1 MKIKTRFAPSPTG
14 YLHVGGARTA
24 LYSWLFARNHGGE
37 FVLRIEDTDL
47 ERSTPEAI
55 EASMDGMN
63 WLNLQWDEGPYYQT
77 KRFDR
82 YNNVIDEMLE
92 AGTAYKCYCSK
103 ERLEALR
110 EEQMA
115 NGEKPR
121 YDGRCRHSHEHHADD
136 EPCVVRFANPQ
147 EGSVIFD
154 DQIRG
159 PIEFSNQELDDLI
172 IRRTD
177 GSPTYNFCVVV
188 DDWDMAITHVI
199 RGEDHINNTPRQI
212 NILKALNAPV
222 PVYAHVSMIN
232 GDDGKKLSKRH
243 GAVSVMQ
250 YRDDGYLPEALL
262 NYLVRLGWS
271 HGDQEIFTREEMIE
285 FFSLGAVSKS
295 ASAFN
300 TDKLLWLNHH
310 YINTLP
316 AEYVATHL
324 QWHIEQENIDTRN
337 GPQLAEL
344 VKLLGERCKTLKEI
358 AQSCRYF
365 YEEFAEFDADAAK
378 KHLRPVARQ
387 PLEVVR
393 DKLAAISDWT
403 AENVHHAIQA
413 TADELEVGMGKVGMP
428 LRVAVTGAGQSPALD
443 VTVHA
448 IGKSR
453 SVERIN
459 KALAFIAEREG
470 QASCRG
476 RRRYNGRIYS
486 CRFFCLLRRA
496 GDAEAGKKT
505 ANPFPG
511 QQVAEMQLIC
521 RSHQLQGI
529 CDLPPDRDRLIDQ
542 VSAWRFR
549 EMIVAKQ
556 MASGGNV
563 SQKLTHRLVDDHQ
576 SRSSPFNAGY
586 RFCAPFLLPNP
597 AIDRLSGQ
605 PQAVG
610 KLCGRHF
617 IF

>member
-24 LYSWLFARNHGGE
+24 LYSWLFARNQGGE

-55 EASMDGMN
+55 EAIMDGMN
-63 WLNLQWDEGPYYQT
+63 WLSLEWDEGPYFQT

-82 YNNVIDEMLE
+82 YNAVIDEMLA

-115 NGEKPR
+115 KGEKPR
-121 YDGRCRHSHEHHADD
+121 YDGRCRHSHEHHGDD

-147 EGSVIFD
+147 DGSVVFD

-159 PIEFSNQELDDLI
+159 PIEFSNLELDDLI

-188 DDWDMAITHVI
+188 DDWDMEITHVI

-212 NILKALNAPV
+212 NILKALGAPV
-222 PVYAHVSMIN
+222 PLYAHVSMIN

-271 HGDQEIFTREEMIE
+271 HGDQEIFSREEMIKL
-285 FFSLGAVSKS
+285 FALDAVSKS

-310 YINTLP
+310 YINTLAP
-316 AEYVATHL
+316 EYVATHL

-344 VKLLGERCKTLKEI
+344 VKLLGERCKTLKEM
-358 AQSCRYF
+358 AQTCRYF
-365 YEEFAEFDADAAK
+365 YEDFSEFDADAAK

-393 DKLAAISDWT
+393 DKLAALTDWT

-428 LRVAVTGAGQSPALD
+428 LRVAVTGAGQSPGLD

-459 KALAFIAEREG
+459 KALAFIAERE
-470 QASCRG
+470 
-476 RRRYNGRIYS
+476 N
-486 CRFFCLLRRA
+486 
-496 GDAEAGKKT
+496 
-505 ANPFPG
+505 
-511 QQVAEMQLIC
+511 QQ
-521 RSHQLQGI
+521 
-529 CDLPPDRDRLIDQ
+529 
-542 VSAWRFR
+542 
-549 EMIVAKQ
+549 
-556 MASGGNV
+556 
-563 SQKLTHRLVDDHQ
+563 
-576 SRSSPFNAGY
+576 
-586 RFCAPFLLPNP
+586 
-597 AIDRLSGQ
+597 
-605 PQAVG
+605 
-610 KLCGRHF
+610 
-617 IF
+617 

>member
-24 LYSWLFARNHGGE
+24 LYSWLFARHNKGE

-55 EASMDGMN
+55 EAIMDGMN
-63 WLNLQWDEGPYYQT
+63 WLNLEWDEGPYFQT

-82 YNNVIDEMLE
+82 YNAVIDEMLV

-103 ERLEALR
+103 ERLDALR
-110 EEQMA
+110 EDQMA
-115 NGEKPR
+115 KGEKPR
-121 YDGRCRHSHEHHADD
+121 YDGRCRHDHSEHAAD

-147 EGSVIFD
+147 DGSVIFD

-188 DDWDMAITHVI
+188 DDWDMEITHVI

-222 PVYAHVSMIN
+222 PLYAHVSMIN

-271 HGDQEIFTREEMIE
+271 HGDQEIFSREEMIKL
-285 FFSLGAVSKS
+285 FDLHAVSKS

-300 TDKLLWLNHH
+300 TEKLQWLNHH
-310 YINTLP
+310 YINSLAP
-316 AEYVATHL
+316 EYVATHL

-337 GPQLAEL
+337 GPELAAL
-344 VKLLGERCKTLKEI
+344 VKLLGERCKTLKEM
-358 AQSCRYF
+358 AATCRYF
-365 YEEFAEFDADAAK
+365 YEDFAEFDADAAK

-393 DKLAAISDWT
+393 DKLAAITDWT
-403 AENVHHAIQA
+403 AENVHNAIQA

-428 LRVAVTGAGQSPALD
+428 LRVAVTGAGQSPGLD

-448 IGKSR
+448 IGKNR
-453 SVERIN
+453 SIERIN
-459 KALAFIAEREG
+459 KALAFIAERE
-470 QASCRG
+470 S
-476 RRRYNGRIYS
+476 
-486 CRFFCLLRRA
+486 
-496 GDAEAGKKT
+496 
-505 ANPFPG
+505 
-511 QQVAEMQLIC
+511 QQ
-521 RSHQLQGI
+521 
-529 CDLPPDRDRLIDQ
+529 
-542 VSAWRFR
+542 
-549 EMIVAKQ
+549 
-556 MASGGNV
+556 
-563 SQKLTHRLVDDHQ
+563 
-576 SRSSPFNAGY
+576 
-586 RFCAPFLLPNP
+586 
-597 AIDRLSGQ
+597 
-605 PQAVG
+605 
-610 KLCGRHF
+610 
-617 IF
+617 

>member
-24 LYSWLFARNHGGE
+24 LYSWLFARHNKGE

-55 EASMDGMN
+55 EAIMDGMN
-63 WLNLQWDEGPYYQT
+63 WLNLEWDEGPYFQT

-82 YNNVIDEMLE
+82 YNAVIDEMLV

-103 ERLEALR
+103 ERLDALR
-110 EEQMA
+110 EDQMA
-115 NGEKPR
+115 KGEKPR
-121 YDGRCRHSHEHHADD
+121 YDGRCRHDHSEHAAD

-147 EGSVIFD
+147 DGSVIFD

-188 DDWDMAITHVI
+188 DDWDMEITHVI

-271 HGDQEIFTREEMIE
+271 SGDQEIFSREEMINL
-285 FFSLGAVSKS
+285 FSLGAVSKS

-310 YINTLP
+310 YINTMQP
-316 AEYVATHL
+316 EYVATYL
-324 QWHIEQENIDTRN
+324 QWHIEQANIDTRT
-337 GPQLAEL
+337 GPELAEL

-358 AQSCRYF
+358 AESCRYF
-365 YEEFAEFDADAAK
+365 YEEFDEFDADAAK

-393 DKLAAISDWT
+393 DKLAAMTDWT

-428 LRVAVTGAGQSPALD
+428 LRVAVTGVGQSPALD

-453 SVERIN
+453 SVARIN
-459 KALAFIAEREG
+459 KALDFITERE
-470 QASCRG
+470 
-476 RRRYNGRIYS
+476 N
-486 CRFFCLLRRA
+486 
-496 GDAEAGKKT
+496 
-505 ANPFPG
+505 
-511 QQVAEMQLIC
+511 QQ
-521 RSHQLQGI
+521 
-529 CDLPPDRDRLIDQ
+529 
-542 VSAWRFR
+542 
-549 EMIVAKQ
+549 
-556 MASGGNV
+556 
-563 SQKLTHRLVDDHQ
+563 
-576 SRSSPFNAGY
+576 
-586 RFCAPFLLPNP
+586 
-597 AIDRLSGQ
+597 
-605 PQAVG
+605 
-610 KLCGRHF
+610 
-617 IF
+617 

>member
-55 EASMDGMN
+55 EAIMDGMN
-63 WLNLQWDEGPYYQT
+63 WLSLEWDEGPYYQT

-82 YNNVIDEMLE
+82 YNAVIDQMLE
-92 AGTAYKCYCSK
+92 EGTAYKCYCSK

-115 NGEKPR
+115 KGEKPR

-147 EGSVIFD
+147 EGSVVFD

-188 DDWDMAITHVI
+188 DDWDMEITHVI

-212 NILKALNAPV
+212 NILKALKAPV

-271 HGDQEIFTREEMIE
+271 HGDQEIFTREEMIKY
-285 FFSLGAVSKS
+285 FTLNAVSKS

-310 YINTLP
+310 YINALP
-316 AEYVATHL
+316 PEYVATHL

-337 GPQLAEL
+337 GPQLADL
-344 VKLLGERCKTLKEI
+344 VKLLGERCKTLKEM
-358 AQSCRYF
+358 AQRCRYF
-365 YEEFAEFDADAAK
+365 YEDFAELDADAAK

-387 PLEVVR
+387 QLEVVR
-393 DKLAAISDWT
+393 DKLAAITDWT

-428 LRVAVTGAGQSPALD
+428 LRVAVTGEGQSPALD

-448 IGKSR
+448 IGKTR
-453 SVERIN
+453 SIERIN
-459 KALAFIAEREG
+459 KALDFIAERE
-470 QASCRG
+470 
-476 RRRYNGRIYS
+476 N
-486 CRFFCLLRRA
+486 
-496 GDAEAGKKT
+496 
-505 ANPFPG
+505 
-511 QQVAEMQLIC
+511 QQ
-521 RSHQLQGI
+521 
-529 CDLPPDRDRLIDQ
+529 
-542 VSAWRFR
+542 
-549 EMIVAKQ
+549 
-556 MASGGNV
+556 
-563 SQKLTHRLVDDHQ
+563 
-576 SRSSPFNAGY
+576 
-586 RFCAPFLLPNP
+586 
-597 AIDRLSGQ
+597 
-605 PQAVG
+605 
-610 KLCGRHF
+610 
-617 IF
+617 

>member
-55 EASMDGMN
+55 EAIMDGMN
-63 WLNLQWDEGPYYQT
+63 WLSLEWDEGPYYQT

-82 YNNVIDEMLE
+82 YNAVIDQMLE
-92 AGTAYKCYCSK
+92 EGTAYKCYCSK

-115 NGEKPR
+115 KGEKPR

-147 EGSVIFD
+147 EGSVVFD

-188 DDWDMAITHVI
+188 DDWDMEITHVI

-212 NILKALNAPV
+212 NILKALKAPV

-271 HGDQEIFTREEMIE
+271 HGDQEIFTREEMIKY
-285 FFSLGAVSKS
+285 FTLNAVSKS

-310 YINTLP
+310 YINALP
-316 AEYVATHL
+316 PEYVATHL

-337 GPQLAEL
+337 GPQLADL
-344 VKLLGERCKTLKEI
+344 VKLLGERCKTLKEM

-365 YEEFAEFDADAAK
+365 YEDFAEFDADAAK

-393 DKLAAISDWT
+393 DKLAAITDWT

-428 LRVAVTGAGQSPALD
+428 LRVAVTGVGQSPALD

-448 IGKSR
+448 IGKTR
-453 SVERIN
+453 SIERIN
-459 KALAFIAEREG
+459 KALDFIAERE
-470 QASCRG
+470 
-476 RRRYNGRIYS
+476 N
-486 CRFFCLLRRA
+486 
-496 GDAEAGKKT
+496 
-505 ANPFPG
+505 
-511 QQVAEMQLIC
+511 QQ
-521 RSHQLQGI
+521 
-529 CDLPPDRDRLIDQ
+529 
-542 VSAWRFR
+542 
-549 EMIVAKQ
+549 
-556 MASGGNV
+556 
-563 SQKLTHRLVDDHQ
+563 
-576 SRSSPFNAGY
+576 
-586 RFCAPFLLPNP
+586 
-597 AIDRLSGQ
+597 
-605 PQAVG
+605 
-610 KLCGRHF
+610 
-617 IF
+617 

>member
-24 LYSWLFARNHGGE
+24 LYSWLFARNQGGE

-55 EASMDGMN
+55 EAIMDGMN
-63 WLNLQWDEGPYYQT
+63 WLSLEWDEGPYFQT

-82 YNNVIDEMLE
+82 YNAVIDEMLA

-115 NGEKPR
+115 KGEKPR
-121 YDGRCRHSHEHHADD
+121 YDGRCRHNHEHHADD

-147 EGSVIFD
+147 DGSVVFD

-159 PIEFSNQELDDLI
+159 PIEFSNLELDDLI

-188 DDWDMAITHVI
+188 DDWDMEITHVI

-212 NILKALNAPV
+212 NILKALGAPV
-222 PVYAHVSMIN
+222 PLYAHVSMIN

-271 HGDQEIFTREEMIE
+271 HGDQEIFSREEMIK
-285 FFSLGAVSKS
+285 FFALDAVSKS

-310 YINTLP
+310 YINTLAP
-316 AEYVATHL
+316 EYVATHL

-344 VKLLGERCKTLKEI
+344 VKLLGERCKTLKEM
-358 AQSCRYF
+358 AQTCRYF
-365 YEEFAEFDADAAK
+365 YEDFSEFDADAAK

-393 DKLAAISDWT
+393 DKLAALTDWT

-428 LRVAVTGAGQSPALD
+428 LRVAVTGAGQSPGLD

-459 KALAFIAEREG
+459 KALAFIAERE
-470 QASCRG
+470 
-476 RRRYNGRIYS
+476 N
-486 CRFFCLLRRA
+486 
-496 GDAEAGKKT
+496 
-505 ANPFPG
+505 
-511 QQVAEMQLIC
+511 QQ
-521 RSHQLQGI
+521 
-529 CDLPPDRDRLIDQ
+529 
-542 VSAWRFR
+542 
-549 EMIVAKQ
+549 
-556 MASGGNV
+556 
-563 SQKLTHRLVDDHQ
+563 
-576 SRSSPFNAGY
+576 
-586 RFCAPFLLPNP
+586 
-597 AIDRLSGQ
+597 
-605 PQAVG
+605 
-610 KLCGRHF
+610 
-617 IF
+617 

>member
-24 LYSWLFARNHGGE
+24 LYSWLFARHNKGE

-55 EASMDGMN
+55 EAIMDGMN
-63 WLNLQWDEGPYYQT
+63 WLSLQWDEGPYYQT

-82 YNNVIDEMLE
+82 YNQAIDEMLA

-115 NGEKPR
+115 NNEKPR
-121 YDGRCRHSHEHHADD
+121 YDGLCRHSHEHHADD

-188 DDWDMAITHVI
+188 DDWDMEITHVI

-222 PVYAHVSMIN
+222 PLYAHVSMIN

-285 FFSLGAVSKS
+285 MFSLNAVSKS

-300 TDKLLWLNHH
+300 TEKLQWLNHH
-310 YINTLP
+310 YINTLEP
-316 AEYVATHL
+316 EYVATHL

-337 GPQLAEL
+337 GPQLSEL
-344 VKLLGERCKTLKEI
+344 VKLLGERCKTLKEM
-358 AQSCRYF
+358 AQTCRYF
-365 YEEFAEFDADAAK
+365 YEDFSEFDADAAK

-393 DKLAAISDWT
+393 DKLAALSDWT

-428 LRVAVTGAGQSPALD
+428 LRVAVTGAGQSPGLD

-448 IGKSR
+448 IGKQR
-453 SVERIN
+453 SVARIN
-459 KALAFIAEREG
+459 KALDFISERE
-470 QASCRG
+470 A
-476 RRRYNGRIYS
+476 
-486 CRFFCLLRRA
+486 
-496 GDAEAGKKT
+496 
-505 ANPFPG
+505 
-511 QQVAEMQLIC
+511 QQ
-521 RSHQLQGI
+521 
-529 CDLPPDRDRLIDQ
+529 
-542 VSAWRFR
+542 
-549 EMIVAKQ
+549 
-556 MASGGNV
+556 
-563 SQKLTHRLVDDHQ
+563 
-576 SRSSPFNAGY
+576 
-586 RFCAPFLLPNP
+586 
-597 AIDRLSGQ
+597 
-605 PQAVG
+605 
-610 KLCGRHF
+610 
-617 IF
+617 

>member
-24 LYSWLFARNHGGE
+24 LYSWLFARNLGGE

-55 EASMDGMN
+55 EAIMDGMN
-63 WLNLQWDEGPYYQT
+63 WLSLQWDEGPYFQT

-82 YNNVIDEMLE
+82 YNAVIDEMLE
-92 AGTAYKCYCSK
+92 VGTAYKCYCSK

-115 NGEKPR
+115 KGEKPR
-121 YDGRCRHSHEHHADD
+121 YDGRCRHGHEHHAAD

-188 DDWDMAITHVI
+188 DDWDMEITHVI

-222 PVYAHVSMIN
+222 PLYAHVSMIN

-271 HGDQEIFTREEMIE
+271 HGDQEIFSREEMIKL
-285 FFSLGAVSKS
+285 FDLHAVSKS

-300 TDKLLWLNHH
+300 TEKLQWLNHH
-310 YINTLP
+310 YINSLAP
-316 AEYVATHL
+316 EYVATHL

-337 GPQLAEL
+337 GPELAAL
-344 VKLLGERCKTLKEI
+344 VKLLGERCKTLKEM
-358 AQSCRYF
+358 AATCRYF
-365 YEEFAEFDADAAK
+365 YEDFAEFDADAAK

-393 DKLAAISDWT
+393 DKLAAITDWT
-403 AENVHHAIQA
+403 AENVHNAIQA

-428 LRVAVTGAGQSPALD
+428 LRVAVTGAGQSPGLD

-448 IGKSR
+448 IGKNR
-453 SVERIN
+453 SIERIN
-459 KALAFIAEREG
+459 KALAFIAERE
-470 QASCRG
+470 S
-476 RRRYNGRIYS
+476 
-486 CRFFCLLRRA
+486 
-496 GDAEAGKKT
+496 
-505 ANPFPG
+505 
-511 QQVAEMQLIC
+511 QQ
-521 RSHQLQGI
+521 
-529 CDLPPDRDRLIDQ
+529 
-542 VSAWRFR
+542 
-549 EMIVAKQ
+549 
-556 MASGGNV
+556 
-563 SQKLTHRLVDDHQ
+563 
-576 SRSSPFNAGY
+576 
-586 RFCAPFLLPNP
+586 
-597 AIDRLSGQ
+597 
-605 PQAVG
+605 
-610 KLCGRHF
+610 
-617 IF
+617 

>member
-55 EASMDGMN
+55 EAIMDGMN
-63 WLNLQWDEGPYYQT
+63 WLSLEWDEGPYYQT

-82 YNNVIDEMLE
+82 YNAVIDQMLE
-92 AGTAYKCYCSK
+92 EGTAYKCYCSK

-115 NGEKPR
+115 KGEKPR

-147 EGSVIFD
+147 EGSVVFD

-188 DDWDMAITHVI
+188 DDWDMEITHVI

-212 NILKALNAPV
+212 NILKALKAPV

-271 HGDQEIFTREEMIE
+271 HGDQEIFTREEMIKY
-285 FFSLGAVSKS
+285 FTLNAVSKS

-310 YINTLP
+310 YINALP
-316 AEYVATHL
+316 PEYVATHL

-337 GPQLAEL
+337 GPQLADL
-344 VKLLGERCKTLKEI
+344 VKLLGERCKTLKEM

-365 YEEFAEFDADAAK
+365 YEDFAEFDADAAK

-387 PLEVVR
+387 PLEVV
-393 DKLAAISDWT
+393 
-403 AENVHHAIQA
+403 
-413 TADELEVGMGKVGMP
+413 
-428 LRVAVTGAGQSPALD
+428 
-443 VTVHA
+443 
-448 IGKSR
+448 
-453 SVERIN
+453 
-459 KALAFIAEREG
+459 
-470 QASCRG
+470 
-476 RRRYNGRIYS
+476 
-486 CRFFCLLRRA
+486 
-496 GDAEAGKKT
+496 
-505 ANPFPG
+505 
-511 QQVAEMQLIC
+511 
-521 RSHQLQGI
+521 
-529 CDLPPDRDRLIDQ
+529 
-542 VSAWRFR
+542 
-549 EMIVAKQ
+549 
-556 MASGGNV
+556 
-563 SQKLTHRLVDDHQ
+563 
-576 SRSSPFNAGY
+576 
-586 RFCAPFLLPNP
+586 
-597 AIDRLSGQ
+597 
-605 PQAVG
+605 
-610 KLCGRHF
+610 
-617 IF
+617 